1 MYGCVSVTPE
11 QRNDCAEVALPA
23 WAKGSGLSCHGDE
36 GDMQMVVVLIVLP
49 CDRALMLSC
58 VPGSLALSAQRVLC
72 VCLNTR
78 PIFSVKT
85 PTSALKSAVI

>member
-23 WAKGSGLSCHGDE
+23 WAEGSGLSCHGDE

-58 VPGSLALSAQRVLC
+58 PREFGSLCPVCVVCVLEYSSYLLS
-72 VCLNTR
+72 
-78 PIFSVKT
+78 
-85 PTSALKSAVI
+85 

>member
-1 MYGCVSVTPE
+1 
-11 QRNDCAEVALPA
+11 
-23 WAKGSGLSCHGDE
+23 
-36 GDMQMVVVLIVLP
+36 MQMVVVLIVLP

-58 VPGSLALSAQRVLC
+58 VPRSLALSAQRVLC

-85 PTSALKSAVI
+85 PTSALKGAVIGTTLASSWHGMCSGKH